1 MLDAE
6 PAVAN
11 RNLFL
16 QVLNAKL
23 TQTLLPYGSMCPNG
37 LYFGLEV
44 LPQSV
49 ERKIAYHTQGSTLR
63 NSGLKRF
70 GACLNP
76 MVLSTDMVD
85 TSPTHNSNS

>member
-44 LPQSV
+44 VSINGTLVSTF
-49 ERKIAYHTQGSTLR
+49 HTTWVR
-63 NSGLKRF
+63 
-70 GACLNP
+70 
-76 MVLSTDMVD
+76 V
-85 TSPTHNSNS
+85 